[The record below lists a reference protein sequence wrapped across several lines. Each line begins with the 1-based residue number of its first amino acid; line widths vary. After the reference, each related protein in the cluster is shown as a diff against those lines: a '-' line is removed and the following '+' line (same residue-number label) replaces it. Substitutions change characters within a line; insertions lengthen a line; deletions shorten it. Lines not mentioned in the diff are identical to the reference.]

1 MEGHWRPPLQCPGGG
16 GVLIGFLSGKNFNGQ
31 LIPAQLDFEHWC
43 TVDIK
48 KLDTTTNIL
57 NIQVGFDEYSTGV
70 GGPSASP
77 WHSPGR

>member
-1 MEGHWRPPLQCPGGG
+1 
-16 GVLIGFLSGKNFNGQ
+16 
-31 LIPAQLDFEHWC
+31 
-43 TVDIK
+43 VDIK

-57 NIQVGFDEYSTGV
+57 NIPVGFDEYSTGV